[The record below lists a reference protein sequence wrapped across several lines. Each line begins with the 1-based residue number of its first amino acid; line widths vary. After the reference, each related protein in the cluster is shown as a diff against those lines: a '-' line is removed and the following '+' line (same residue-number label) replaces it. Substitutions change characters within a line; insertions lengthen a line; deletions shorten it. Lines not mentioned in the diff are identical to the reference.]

1 MIIGKVFNDFII
13 SCVAYVIECILYFSD
28 AGLVANKSNV
38 YPGSRKY
45 SYEWLQCRTLVIDPA
60 RTPRLYE
67 EVISYEHEVDEN
79 GEIKADYPD
88 GNDHFIDALR
98 YATSPMSMRR
108 GESA

>member
-1 MIIGKVFNDFII
+1 M
-13 SCVAYVIECILYFSD
+13 VAVH
-28 AGLVANKSNV
+28 
-38 YPGSRKY
+38 
-45 SYEWLQCRTLVIDPA
+45 
-60 RTPRLYE
+60 E